1 MLRIKYYFL
10 RVRFLALSV
19 FLLFY
24 TVLASDPVL
33 VLGKETQDREFDK
46 LVLNLSSEDVE
57 TAYEAALVLG
67 ELKDTRA
74 ISPLIERL
82 KDTEYEAVSNT
93 ASMAV
98 ANMGIE
104 AVDPTIALLT
114 HEKWWVRK
122 NAAWVLGR
130 LHDAKAVSG
139 LSNALKDDSGW
150 VRLYAAWALG
160 KIGDKSAI
168 ETLKLLSQT
177 DAEETVRNEAK
188 LALEQIEKPTAKVLI
203 KDVPIWLLII
213 EQDIPNI
220 GVRGDRIRV
229 GVKLTLFG
237 FEFESTGTDEDEL
250 VVSPFI
256 PGVVYLKGSGK
267 ITYSKTGRSVQFGSI
282 QNQATKQDVQFIEV
296 SKKEEVNPINIDD
309 LNLQGIFWKEE
320 PKKVIIADKRTQK
333 TYVLTEG
340 ESLGEI
346 KVGEITKD
354 KVTLEY
360 QGKKVDLSIGK

>member
-1 MLRIKYYFL
+1 MLRIKCYTRYL
-10 RVRFLALSV
+10 VLSV
-19 FLLFY
+19 FLLFCA
-24 TVLASDPVL
+24 LLISDPIFVF
-33 VLGKETQDREFDK
+33 GKEAQSVEFDD
-46 LVLNLSSEDVE
+46 VLSNIVSADVE
-57 TAYEAALVLG
+57 TVYEAALAVP
-67 ELKDTRA
+67 EFKDPRA
-74 ISPLIERL
+74 ITPLIKALEN
-82 KDTEYEAVSNT
+82 TEYEAVSNA
-93 ASMAV
+93 ASMAL

-104 AVDPTIALLT
+104 AVEPTIALLT

-130 LHDAKAVSG
+130 LHDVKAVSG
-139 LSNALKDDSGW
+139 LNNALKDDSGW

-160 KIGDKSAI
+160 KIGDKSTI
-168 ETLKLLSQT
+168 ETLKSLSQT

-188 LALEQIEKPTAKVLI
+188 LTLEQIEKPIGKILV
-203 KDVPIWLLII
+203 KDTPIWLLII
-213 EQDIPNI
+213 KQDIPDI

-229 GVKLTLFG
+229 GGKLTLFG

-282 QNQATKQDVQFIEV
+282 QHQAAKQDVQFIEV
-296 SKKEEVNPINIDD
+296 SKKEEVSLINIDD
-309 LNLQGIFWKEE
+309 LNLQGIFWGEE

-333 TYVLTEG
+333 TYVLTQG
-340 ESLGEI
+340 ESLGEEI

-360 QGKKVDLSIGK
+360 QGEKVDLSIGK